1 MKLKKFIK
9 KFTTNY
15 KDINNILVGYFDDD
29 YYHYYHIKCLHD
41 VYTNHK
47 ELLEK
52 KVQHIKVLDNEL
64 YISIK

>member
-9 KFTTNY
+9 KFIPNY
-15 KDINNILVGYFDDD
+15 KDIINIYVGYFDDD
-29 YYHYYHIKCLHD
+29 DYYNIKYLHV

-52 KVQHIKVLDNEL
+52 KVQHLKVLDNVM